1 MAAHMMEHNNLSSYE
16 LSHLQRTDSANSE
29 SPSEDGHFTD
39 GVAALVQ
46 KEIGGDLKSLKKV
59 SGLLENLTLENKQL
73 EEQVNKATDSLTTP
87 VVNVILSMYY
97 DWLKMW
103 DKLHRLLDYFFSL
116 LVFLLFVTA
125 WNYFYKS
132 DLAYAE
138 SILNASELSTLMI

>member
-73 EEQVNKATDSLTTP
+73 EEQVNNAADSLTTP
-87 VVNVILSMYY
+87 VVYVILSMYY
-97 DWLKMW
+97 DWLKM
-103 DKLHRLLDYFFSL
+103 
-116 LVFLLFVTA
+116 
-125 WNYFYKS
+125 
-132 DLAYAE
+132 
-138 SILNASELSTLMI
+138 